1 MTQAAQL
8 LVCFEKV
15 CSCLKEEN
23 SFLQAD
29 DLTRVVE
36 VVPRK
41 QVAMQELEERLAA
54 ARETPEILQSAE
66 VEQVVRQFNALAQIN
81 HQLLKKA
88 VEVQSEIVSL
98 ILENVAQDQ
107 RSGYGP
113 SGHYAVNK
121 DVSGAF
127 TLSSD
132 V

>member
-8 LVCFEKV
+8 LARFEKV

-23 SFLQAD
+23 SLLQAD

-41 QVAMQELEERLAA
+41 QVAMQELEEQLAA

-66 VEQVVRQFNALAQIN
+66 VEQAVRQFNALAQIN

-107 RSGYGP
+107 RSGYGA